1 MFSFRSDLVNSCI
14 FLQRKCPSQ
23 FMFSFSRSG
32 LVKSMFSF
40 SGSALNNSYVFHQK
54 KCPSQFIYFPLM
66 EVPQPIYMFSFEE
79 VPKSIHMFSFE
90 EVPQSIHCFRLKKCP
105 SQFIC
110 FPLKKCPSQ
119 FKCFPLKK
127 CPSHLQLEKTQ
138 IISYPNINIDIF
150 LILDKGSVVNILHLK
165 IFNQVEVDIV
175 HFRIFCIWLYKKRH
189 YKSESF
195 PP

>member
-1 MFSFRSDLVNSCI
+1 MFSIRRSALVNSYI
-14 FLQRKCPSQ
+14 FLKWKCPSQ
-23 FMFSFSRSG
+23 FICFP
-32 LVKSMFSF
+32 L
-40 SGSALNNSYVFHQK
+40 K
-54 KCPSQFIYFPLM
+54 KCPSQF
-66 EVPQPIYMFSFEE
+66 
-79 VPKSIHMFSFE
+79 MFSFE

-175 HFRIFCIWLYKKRH
+175 HFRIFCIWLYKKTTL
-189 YKSESF
+189 
-195 PP
+195 